1 MNNCIVHF
9 AIVVFNTITTL
20 FRCLKRWRLSTYV
33 NKKQLQLSNI
43 ISFAISVAS
52 LQQCLLSFSIKLE
65 PITSTK
71 QVLPRPQ
78 MISIVRMKLLLLS
91 STTPALGHFEE
102 SHTLHFPFYHSFTF
116 SLYRALKRSAAL
128 KAEYKSGVVQD
139 TCSRQKINKKKGKNN
154 TAEKKKE

>member
-9 AIVVFNTITTL
+9 AIVVLNAITTL
-20 FRCLKRWRLSTYV
+20 FRCLKRWRLPTCMH
-33 NKKQLQLSNI
+33 KKQLQLSNI

-78 MISIVRMKLLLLS
+78 MIPIVRMKLLLLS
-91 STTPALGHFEE
+91 STMPALGHVKETHNITFPFTRA
-102 SHTLHFPFYHSFTF
+102 SHFPCTVLSSEVLRCAVSINTT
-116 SLYRALKRSAAL
+116 
-128 KAEYKSGVVQD
+128 Q
-139 TCSRQKINKKKGKNN
+139 CSSRTTISSRRHKMKKKSDF
-154 TAEKKKE
+154 